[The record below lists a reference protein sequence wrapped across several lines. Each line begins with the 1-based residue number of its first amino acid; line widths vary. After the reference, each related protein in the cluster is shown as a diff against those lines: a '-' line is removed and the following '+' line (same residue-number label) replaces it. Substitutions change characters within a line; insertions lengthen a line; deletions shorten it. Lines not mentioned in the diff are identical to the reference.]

1 MVGWELAK
9 DCFRAFGSS
18 DLADSPDATL
28 LRRRARRR
36 LVGAIAAVV
45 FVVVVLPLV
54 LDQEQR
60 PVTQPLTVQ
69 IPSQN
74 TGPFNAR
81 SIPPPAMPAPKAAS
95 PLPLEEKSKAP
106 PSDSTAVELA
116 PRTVSK
122 DGTKARPGET
132 AKTGPAESKRAAGLL
147 NDLIYFVPLGAFA
160 NADNATQVQEKAT
173 AVGISSYTEKVSN
186 PQGEQIRVR
195 GGPFSSREAA
205 EKARAALKSI
215 GLDVGQ
221 VAQR

>member
-1 MVGWELAK
+1 
-9 DCFRAFGSS
+9 
-18 DLADSPDATL
+18 LADSPDATL

-45 FVVVVLPLV
+45 FVVVILPLV
-54 LDQEQR
+54 LDQEQQ

-81 SIPPPAMPAPKAAS
+81 SIPPPIMPAPKAGSSAS
-95 PLPLEEKSKAP
+95 LEEKSKAVTP
-106 PSDSTAVELA
+106 DSVAAEPA

-122 DGTKARPGET
+122 NGTRARPKEP
-132 AKTGPAESKRAAGLL
+132 AKTGQAESKRAAALL
-147 NDLIYFVPLGAFA
+147 NDLVYFVPLGAFA
-160 NADNATQVQEKAT
+160 NADNAAQVQGKAT
-173 AVGISSYTEKVSN
+173 GAGVSSYTEKVRN

-221 VAQR
+221 VVQR